1 MTAAT
6 TQISANISRET
17 KKLLDSYVRKRGVKK
32 SFVIEQALRHHLL
45 AVNEIPEEYIIP
57 PVIRV
62 STESGRMIIK
72 AIQDPPRPTRAMLEL
87 MGRK

>member
-1 MTAAT
+1 MAGT
-6 TQISANISRET
+6 TQISASISRDT

-32 SFVIEQALRHHLL
+32 SYVIEQALRHHLL

-57 PVIRV
+57 PVVRV
-62 STESGRMIIK
+62 SAESGRAIVDMIVN
-72 AIQDPPRPTRAMLEL
+72 PPQPTPAMQEL